1 MALVKIDTL
10 HCYRRTNL
18 VLTLRNCWQIYTWM
32 GVEHFCSPESKGNV
46 ISQHS
51 AKDPNVNQY
60 LSWVRHKQQEFKP
73 SCTASSWSGTLL
85 VDSGDR
91 YQTITLNQ
99 GYGQA
104 FTEPGDEGG
113 DSVRGRGRLGA
124 AGHWQD
130 QEEQHSRHWVRG
142 GSRLQELLWKPRQL

>member
-99 GYGQA
+99 GYDQGPSIHWTLWWRRRLRTRA
-104 FTEPGDEGG
+104 RTSRRSCRALPG
-113 DSVRGRGRLGA
+113 SGRTTQSSLGA
-124 AGHWQD
+124 
-130 QEEQHSRHWVRG
+130 RG
-142 GSRLQELLWKPRQL
+142 Y